1 MAIRK
6 IVSRSLGDGTV
17 NKQELDVSASGA
29 GTGAA
34 ILPSGTTAE
43 RPGSASGGMLR
54 YNTTT
59 GLYEQ
64 YTANGWQAVDA
75 PPTVS
80 SISPTTFNGESGT
93 TITLTGT
100 GFKSGATVKFI
111 SNGGTEYT
119 ATTTTFVSSVSV
131 TATTPQDFTVADEP
145 FDVKI
150 INSSGLSATLENA
163 LDCGGSP
170 SFTTASGS
178 LGTIYDSTRS
188 SYSLSTAAATDPDTS
203 ATISYAITSGA
214 IPTGMSFN
222 TSTAA
227 ITGTPSAVGSDTTSS
242 FTVTAT
248 DNAGNTASRAFS
260 IVVKAPVIAS
270 YTTVGSGTFSV
281 PTGLS
286 SVQVLVV
293 AGGGGGGS
301 LYYAGGGGAGGL
313 IEMPSFPVTPGG
325 SVSYTVGA
333 GGTGGIGFNNNGGAG
348 NDSIFGTLTAKG
360 GGAGAG
366 NNTNG
371 NPGGSGSGGCGGST
385 TPGGSATQ
393 PSQPGN
399 SGTYGF
405 GFAGGTG
412 QPAGPAGSNG
422 GGGGGAGG
430 IGGDGLPAG
439 GNTPGGYGGGLGG
452 AAKVSTI
459 TGSSV
464 YYAGGGG
471 GGGNSNSPNRSPSIN
486 SIGGQGGGASY
497 ATGSGAGSAGATNTG
512 SGGGGGGW
520 NPGFSPSGQ
529 SAGNG
534 GPGIVI
540 VRY

>member
-34 ILPSGTTAE
+34 ILPSGTTGQ
-43 RPGSASGGMLR
+43 RPGSAAEGMLR

-64 YTANGWQAVDA
+64 YTATGWQAVDA

-80 SISPTTFNGESGT
+80 AISPTTFNGESGT

-119 ATTTTFVSSVSV
+119 ATTTTFVSSTSV

-150 INSSGLSATLENA
+150 INSSGLAGTLENA

-170 SFTTASGS
+170 SFTTASGT
-178 LGTIYDSTRS
+178 LGTIYDSLRG

-214 IPTGMSFN
+214 VPTGLSFN

-227 ITGTPSAVGSDTTSS
+227 ITGTAGAVGSDTTSN
-242 FTVTAT
+242 FTITAT

-260 IVVKAPVIAS
+260 ILVKAPVVTS
-270 YTTVGSGTFSV
+270 FTSTGSSTWTVPSGI
-281 PTGLS
+281 S
-286 SVQVLVV
+286 SVWAVVV
-293 AGGGGGGS
+293 AGGGGGGGS
-301 LYYAGGGGAGGL
+301 SSGGGGGAGGGAGGM
-313 IEMPSFPVTPGG
+313 IEMSSFPVTPGG

-333 GGTGGIGFNNNGGAG
+333 GAAGGGSDNNGSTG
-348 NDSIFGTLTAKG
+348 NDSVFGTLTAKG
-360 GGAGAG
+360 GGGGG
-366 NNTNG
+366 NRYVNYG
-371 NPGGSGSGGCGGST
+371 PGGGSGGPGGSGGGAAGGFGGAN
-385 TPGGSATQ
+385 PAGSATQ

-399 SGTYGF
+399 SGTYGY
-405 GFAGGTG
+405 GYNGGAT
-412 QPAGPAGSNG
+412 QPSPDVS
-422 GGGGGAGG
+422 GGGGGAGQ
-430 IGGDGLPAG
+430 IGGTANATGTG
-439 GNTPGGYGGGLGG
+439 KGGLGG
-452 AAKVSTI
+452 NGRSTSI
-459 TGSSV
+459 SGSPI
-464 YYAGGGG
+464 YYAAGGGG
-471 GGGNSNSPNRSPSIN
+471 AGANGGG
-486 SIGGQGGGASY
+486 IGG
-497 ATGSGAGSAGATNTG
+497 TGSGGDGAGGSGTSGPGPSVGGTNKG
-512 SGGGGGGW
+512 SGGGGGWASG
-520 NPGFSPSGQ
+520 PGPNG
-529 SAGNG
+529 SAG
-534 GPGIVI
+534 GPGIII

>member
-34 ILPSGTTAE
+34 ILPSGTTGQ
-43 RPGSASGGMLR
+43 RPGSATEGMLR
-54 YNTTT
+54 YNSTT

-64 YTANGWQAVDA
+64 YTATGWQAVDA

-80 SISPTTFNGESGT
+80 SISPNTFNGESGT

-100 GFKSGATVKFI
+100 GFKTGCTVKFI

-150 INSSGLSATLENA
+150 INASGLAGTLENA

-170 SFTTASGS
+170 TFTTASGT
-178 LGTIYDSTRS
+178 LGTIYDSSRS

-203 ATISYAITSGA
+203 ATISYAVTSGA
-214 IPTGMSFN
+214 LPTGMSLN

-227 ITGTPSAVGSDTTSS
+227 ITGTPNAVGSDTTSS

-260 IVVKAPVIAS
+260 IVIKAPVVTS
-270 YTTVGSGTFSV
+270 FTSTGSSTFSV
-281 PTGLS
+281 PTGVS
-286 SVQVLVV
+286 SIQVLVI
-293 AGGGGGGS
+293 AGGGGGAFSTSSWWGG
-301 LYYAGGGGAGGL
+301 GGGGAGGY
-313 IEMPSFPVTPGG
+313 IEMSSFPVTPGG
-325 SVSYTVGA
+325 SVSYTVG
-333 GGTGGIGFNNNGGAG
+333 
-348 NDSIFGTLTAKG
+348 G
-360 GGAGAG
+360 GGAGGTAA
-366 NNTNG
+366 TNG
-371 NPGGSGSGGCGGST
+371 TGQGAGQGSGANGSNSVFGSLTAIGGGGGSGDNAGPPAGVGIGWPGGSGGGGSGPT
-385 TPGGSATQ
+385 GSSPSRVGGTATQ
-393 PSQPGN
+393 TSQPGN
-399 SGTYGF
+399 SGTYGY
-405 GFAGGTG
+405 GNNGGDGGANT
-412 QPAGPAGSNG
+412 G

-430 IGGDGLPAG
+430 AGTPGPAG
-439 GNTPGGYGGGLGG
+439 GGPGFGAGGNGR
-452 AAKVSTI
+452 ASSI

-464 YYAGGGG
+464 TRGGGG
-471 GGGNSNSPNRSPSIN
+471 GGGWYNANVPGP
-486 SIGGQGGGASY
+486 GGPGGGGAGG
-497 ATGSGAGSAGATNTG
+497 TNNSGTNGTNNT
-512 SGGGGGGW
+512 GGGGGG
-520 NPGFSPSGQ
+520 GGSG
-529 SAGNG
+529 SG
-534 GPGIVI
+534 GPGVI
-540 VRY
+540 IIKY

>member
-34 ILPSGTTAE
+34 ILPSGTTGQ
-43 RPGSASGGMLR
+43 RPGSASAGMLR

-64 YTANGWQAVDA
+64 YTATGWLAVDA

-80 SISPTTFNGESGT
+80 SISPSTFNGESGT

-150 INSSGLSATLENA
+150 INASGLSGTLENA

-170 SFTTASGS
+170 TFTTASGT
-178 LGTIYDSTRS
+178 LGTIYDSLRS

-227 ITGTPSAVGSDTTSS
+227 ITGTPDAVGSDTTSS

-260 IVVKAPVIAS
+260 IVVKAPAVVS
-270 YTTVGSGTFSV
+270 FTSTGSNTWTV
-281 PTGLS
+281 PTGIS

-293 AGGGGGGS
+293 AGGGAGAGGTTGAGGG
-301 LYYAGGGGAGGL
+301 GGGGAGGVVTH
-313 IEMPSFPVTPGG
+313 STFPVTPGG
-325 SVSYTVGA
+325 SVSYSVGA
-333 GGTGGIGFNNNGGAG
+333 GGSANRSFPSSATGDTRGSNGS
-348 NDSIFGTLTAKG
+348 NTTFGSLTAIG
-360 GGAGAG
+360 GGAGGGG
-366 NNTNG
+366 NSPGTGG
-371 NPGGSGSGGCGGST
+371 NPGGSGGGAGPQGRNTEFGSG
-385 TPGGSATQ
+385 TQ
-393 PSQPGN
+393 PAQSNPG
-399 SGTYGF
+399 TTQYGNP
-405 GFAGGTG
+405 GGTG
-412 QPAGPAGSNG
+412 GGTAAAGPGGGAGAPGGTVSSPGGNGVSISITGSPVYYG
-422 GGGGGAGG
+422 GGGGNGMWSTTGG
-430 IGGDGLPAG
+430 MPGGTGGGGTG
-439 GNTPGGYGGGLGG
+439 GNSSTWPTGYSQGQDGF
-452 AAKVSTI
+452 ANR
-459 TGSSV
+459 
-464 YYAGGGG
+464 GGGG
-471 GGGNSNSPNRSPSIN
+471 GGGSENANP
-486 SIGGQGGGASY
+486 QGY
-497 ATGSGAGSAGATNTG
+497 
-512 SGGGGGGW
+512 
-520 NPGFSPSGQ
+520 
-529 SAGNG
+529 AGNG
-534 GPGIVI
+534 GPGIII